1 MISRPPSSKPSIPRT
16 TRARS
21 AQAEHTRTTAPALPF
36 EPDLFRLQLQSW
48 YRKHARDLPWRGI
61 RNPYATWLS
70 EIMLQQTRVATVV
83 ERYTEFLRRFPTLES
98 LAVASEED
106 VLALWSG
113 LGYYRRA
120 HLLHRA
126 AQFVQREFDGKL
138 PRTAQ
143 ALRTLPGVGEYTAAA
158 IASIAFGEPVA
169 VLDGN
174 VERVL
179 LRVLGLAED
188 RSAKARTR
196 LTQAAQALVPEP
208 SKRKERSNPPGDHNQ
223 AMMELGAT
231 ICLPRQ
237 PLCLECPIM
246 NLCRTRGEH
255 PTAQRDKPQSRVVA
269 HLLTL
274 RKRGTATEVL
284 LMRRPPDAALMP
296 KMLELPPL
304 PLEAVESR
312 EPVLRLRHSITN
324 TNYYVQVFAES
335 APGVAP
341 VELHVAGE
349 DESDLHPITPP
360 DPHAPHLAHDNLVSV
375 TPPARTFANGAKV
388 YEDELFTPE
397 DADIPGL
404 DADPRLTAPEGA
416 LLTQVPAASAD
427 LEWIPT
433 ARLSFLPLTGLTR
446 KVLQRLGVMTLPRVQ
461 LS

>member
-1 MISRPPSSKPSIPRT
+1 
-16 TRARS
+16 
-21 AQAEHTRTTAPALPF
+21 
-36 EPDLFRLQLQSW
+36 
-48 YRKHARDLPWRGI
+48 
-61 RNPYATWLS
+61 
-70 EIMLQQTRVATVV
+70 MLQQTRVATVV

-98 LAVASEED
+98 LAAASEED

-126 AQFVQREFDGKL
+126 AQFVQREFQGKL

-158 IASIAFGEPVA
+158 IASIAFGEPIA
-169 VLDGN
+169 VVDGN

-179 LRVLGLAED
+179 LRILGLAED
-188 RSAKARTR
+188 RSSKARTR
-196 LTQAAQALVPEP
+196 LTRAAQALVPEP
-208 SKRKERSNPPGDHNQ
+208 AQRKDRSNPPGDHNQ

-231 ICLPRQ
+231 LCLPRQ
-237 PLCLECPIM
+237 PLCLECPVM

-255 PTAQRDKPQSRVVA
+255 PTAERDKPQSRVVA

-284 LMRRPPDAALMP
+284 LLRRPPDAALMP

-304 PLEAVESR
+304 PLEAVENR

-324 TNYYVQVFAES
+324 TNYYVQIFAES

-341 VELHVAGE
+341 LELHVAGE
-349 DESDLHPITPP
+349 DESEADSHTRV
-360 DPHAPHLAHDNLVSV
+360 DSHAPYLTHDNFVLAKPS
-375 TPPARTFANGAKV
+375 ARPVNSAKI
-388 YEDELFTPE
+388 YEDEHFTPE
-397 DADIPGL
+397 NSDIPGL
-404 DADPRLTAPEGA
+404 NADPRLTAPEGV
-416 LLTQVPAASAD
+416 LLTQVPAARAD
-427 LEWIPT
+427 LEWTPT

-446 KVLQRLGVMTLPRVQ
+446 KVLQRLGVMTLPRIQ

>member
-1 MISRPPSSKPSIPRT
+1 MIPRT
-16 TRARS
+16 PTPKPRATRASRS
-21 AQAEHTRTTAPALPF
+21 AAQPAAPPRHTAPALPF
-36 EPDLFRLQLQSW
+36 EPEAFRRELNSW
-48 YRKHARDLPWRGI
+48 YRKHARDLPWRGV

-83 ERYTEFLRRFPTLES
+83 ERYTEFLHRFPTLAS
-98 LAVASEED
+98 LAEAKEED

-126 AQFVQREFDGKL
+126 AQFVQREFAGKL
-138 PRTAQ
+138 PRTAHG
-143 ALRTLPGVGEYTAAA
+143 LRTLPGVGEYTAAA

-188 RSAKARTR
+188 RSSKARAR
-196 LTQAAQALVPEP
+196 LTRAAQALVPLP
-208 SKRKERSNPPGDHNQ
+208 AKRKERTNPPGDHNQ

-246 NLCRTRGEH
+246 SLCRTRGEH
-255 PTAQRDKPQSRVVA
+255 ATAARDKPQSRVVA
-269 HLLTL
+269 HLLSL
-274 RKRGTATEVL
+274 RKRGTSTEVL
-284 LMRRPPDAALMP
+284 LLRRPPDAALMP

-304 PLEAVESR
+304 PLEAVEGR
-312 EPVLRLRHSITN
+312 EPVLRLRHAITN
-324 TNYYVQVFAES
+324 TNYYVQIFAES

-341 VELHVAGE
+341 PAIHTAGE
-349 DESDLHPITPP
+349 DETEPP
-360 DPHAPHLAHDNLVSV
+360 SPALNPTADDLVSI
-375 TPPARTFANGAKV
+375 TRRSPNGPRISSDKT
-388 YEDELFTPE
+388 YEDDLFIPD

-416 LLTQVPAASAD
+416 LLAQIPASTSD
-427 LEWIPT
+427 LEWTPT
-433 ARLSFLPLTGLTR
+433 GRLGFLPLTGLTR
-446 KVLQRLGVMTLPRVQ
+446 KTLQRLGVMTLPRVQ
-461 LS
+461 L